1 MELSAT
7 AKVIL
12 GMLAARPRSG
22 YEIKQL
28 VDHSARFFWAAS
40 YGQIYPELKKL
51 EKAGLIAG
59 DDSSRGG
66 RQRTVFELTAKGK
79 RAAREWISGP
89 PEVLEA
95 RDEGLLKLFFA
106 GSIEP
111 KRAAEIARERA
122 AASRAK
128 AAALRSIAEQVD
140 GAGRSTQRPPA
151 EPDAGSLTVLR
162 YGIESS
168 EWTAEWFERAANELE
183 RETGQRETGR
193 AVARPRVTGAGR
205 R

>member
-28 VDHSARFFWAAS
+28 VDSSARFFWAAS

-51 EKAGLIAG
+51 ERAGLIAG

-66 RQRTVFELTAKGK
+66 RQRTTYKLTAEGK
-79 RAAREWISGP
+79 RAAREWIETP
-89 PEVLEA
+89 PQVLEA

-106 GSIEP
+106 GSINP

-128 AAALRSIAEQVD
+128 AAQLRTIADHIDQTGKAD
-140 GAGRSTQRPPA
+140 GAEA
-151 EPDAGSLTVLR
+151 KPDAGSLTVLR
-162 YGIESS
+162 YGIEAS
-168 EWTAEWFERAANELE
+168 EWTADWFERAAEDLENE
-183 RETGQRETGR
+183 TAGVR
-193 AVARPRVTGAGR
+193 AGATRG
-205 R
+205 

>member
-7 AKVIL
+7 GKVIL

-28 VDHSARFFWAAS
+28 VDSSARFFWAAS

-51 EKAGLIAG
+51 EEAGLITG
-59 DDSSRGG
+59 DDSSQGA
-66 RQRTVFELTAKGK
+66 RQRTTFRLTAEGK
-79 RAAREWISGP
+79 RAAREWISRP

-111 KRAAEIARERA
+111 KRAAQIARERA

-128 AAALRSIAEQVD
+128 AAQLRAIDAAVD
-140 GAGRSTQRPPA
+140 EAGRPTEGPAA

-162 YGIESS
+162 FGIEAS
-168 EWTAEWFERAANELE
+168 EWAAEWFERAAEELE
-183 RETGQRETGR
+183 RETPETG
-193 AVARPRVTGAGR
+193 AALGGR
-205 R
+205 

>member
-1 MELSAT
+1 VELSAT
-7 AKVIL
+7 GKVIL

-28 VDHSARFFWAAS
+28 VDSSARFFWAAS

-59 DDSSRGG
+59 DDSSTGG
-66 RQRTVFELTAKGK
+66 RQRTTFKLTAEGK
-79 RAAREWISGP
+79 KAAREWISRP
-89 PEVLEA
+89 PEVLET

-106 GSIEP
+106 GSIDP

-122 AASRAK
+122 AISRAK
-128 AAALRSIAEQVD
+128 LAQLRAIADAVDQAGDAAD
-140 GAGRSTQRPPA
+140 GPAA

-162 YGIESS
+162 YGIEMS
-168 EWTAEWFERAANELE
+168 EWTAEWFERASEDLE
-183 RETGQRETGR
+183 RETTG
-193 AVARPRVTGAGR
+193 AAEAAGR

>member
-12 GMLAARPRSG
+12 GMLAGRPRSG

-28 VDHSARFFWAAS
+28 VDSSARFFWAAS

-51 EKAGLIAG
+51 EQAGLITG
-59 DDSSRGG
+59 DDSSQGA
-66 RQRTVFELTAKGK
+66 RQRTTFKLTARGR
-79 RAAREWISGP
+79 RAAREWIESP
-89 PEVLEA
+89 PEVLEM

-106 GSIEP
+106 GSIDP

-122 AASRAK
+122 AISRAK
-128 AAALRSIAEQVD
+128 VDQLRAIADQVEET
-140 GAGRSTQRPPA
+140 GSPSGPEA

-162 YGIESS
+162 YGIEMS
-168 EWTAEWFERAANELE
+168 EWTAEWFERAAEDLE
-183 RETGQRETGR
+183 TETAGEQ
-193 AVARPRVTGAGR
+193 VGATRG
-205 R
+205 

>member
-1 MELSAT
+1 VELSAT

-28 VDHSARFFWAAS
+28 VDKSARFFWAAS
-40 YGQIYPELKKL
+40 YGQIYPELKRL

-66 RQRTVFELTAKGK
+66 RQRTTFKLTAEGR
-79 RAAREWISGP
+79 RAAREWIARP
-89 PEVLEA
+89 PEVLEM
-95 RDEGLLKLFFA
+95 RDEGLLELFFS

-111 KRAAEIARERA
+111 SRAAEIARERA
-122 AASRAK
+122 AISRNK
-128 AAALRSIAEQVD
+128 AAELRAIWDAVD
-140 GAGRSTQRPPA
+140 QTGQPDGPDA
-151 EPDAGSLTVLR
+151 EPDIGSMSVLR

-168 EWTAEWFERAANELE
+168 EWTAEWFGRAAEDLE
-183 RETGQRETGR
+183 RVTTG
-193 AVARPRVTGAGR
+193 AVAAARGR
-205 R
+205 

>member
-28 VDHSARFFWAAS
+28 VDSSARFFWTAS

-59 DDSSRGG
+59 DDTSRGA
-66 RQRTVFELTAKGK
+66 RQRTTFKLTAHGK
-79 RAAREWISGP
+79 RAAREWIGTP
-89 PEVLEA
+89 PEVLEI

-106 GSIEP
+106 GSIDP

-122 AASRAK
+122 AISRGK
-128 AAALRSIAEQVD
+128 AAQLRAIEEQVD
-140 GAGRSTQRPPA
+140 TAGQPDGPEAS
-151 EPDAGSLTVLR
+151 PDAGSLLVLR
-162 YGIESS
+162 YGIEMS
-168 EWTAEWFERAANELE
+168 EWAADFFERAAMDLE
-183 RETGQRETGR
+183 AETSGTAAAAGGR
-193 AVARPRVTGAGR
+193 
-205 R
+205 

>member
-7 AKVIL
+7 GKVIL

-28 VDHSARFFWAAS
+28 VDTSARFFWAAS

-51 EKAGLIAG
+51 EKAGLISG
-59 DDSSRGG
+59 DDSSRGA
-66 RQRTVFELTAKGK
+66 RQRTTFRLTAAGR
-79 RAAREWISGP
+79 RAARDWMEQP
-89 PEVLEA
+89 TEVLET

-122 AASRAK
+122 AISRAK
-128 AAALRSIAEQVD
+128 AEQLRGIRAAVET
-140 GAGRSTQRPPA
+140 AGRALDGPES

-162 YGIESS
+162 YGIEIN
-168 EWTAEWFERAANELE
+168 EWTAEWFERTAEQLEKETTGDPVAAT
-183 RETGQRETGR
+183 RG
-193 AVARPRVTGAGR
+193 
-205 R
+205 

>member
-7 AKVIL
+7 GKVIL

-28 VDHSARFFWAAS
+28 VDSSARFFWAAS

-51 EKAGLIAG
+51 ETAGLITG
-59 DDSSRGG
+59 DDSSTGA
-66 RQRTVFELTAKGK
+66 RQRTTFRLTADGK
-79 RAAREWISGP
+79 RAAREWIAEP
-89 PEVLEA
+89 PEVLET

-122 AASRAK
+122 AISKAK
-128 AAALRSIAEQVD
+128 ATQLRAIAEQVD
-140 GAGRSTQRPPA
+140 QTGKPEGPDAR
-151 EPDAGSLTVLR
+151 PDAGSMTVLR
-162 YGIESS
+162 YGIEAS
-168 EWTAEWFERAANELE
+168 EWAAEFFERAAENLE
-183 RETGQRETGR
+183 RATSGAVTAAGGR
-193 AVARPRVTGAGR
+193 
-205 R
+205 

>member
-28 VDHSARFFWAAS
+28 VDSSARFFWTAS

-51 EKAGLIAG
+51 EKAGLITG
-59 DDSSRGG
+59 DDTSRGA
-66 RQRTVFELTAKGK
+66 RQRTTFKLTADGRK
-79 RAAREWISGP
+79 AAREWIARP
-89 PEVLEA
+89 PEVLEI

-106 GSIEP
+106 GSVEP

-122 AASRAK
+122 AISREK
-128 AAALRSIAEQVD
+128 AARLRAIEATTD
-140 GAGRSTQRPPA
+140 DAGRPTEGPDA
-151 EPDAGSLTVLR
+151 EPDTGSLAVLR
-162 YGIESS
+162 YGIEMS
-168 EWTAEWFERAANELE
+168 EWAADYFERVAKEME
-183 RETGQRETGR
+183 SEKTGT
-193 AVARPRVTGAGR
+193 AVAAGGR
-205 R
+205 